1 MPYGEGRWDE
11 RVPVESPG
19 GPNQIIDVHEAGC
32 HMLVPSLIVLLVVLI
47 AILAYVYILA
57 PRLNPLNR
65 ADGYIRQNMVD
76 EAIMEYKKILDANPN
91 DFTVHWKLAQIY
103 YGRNQVDEGVLHLE
117 EIMRI
122 GKFNYEIEKAEVER
136 KLGAAY
142 LVREDVQ
149 KAFQNYFDI
158 LKTYPGDEEALYHV
172 AFVLLGQGYFEQAL
186 RYFERLIKV
195 GERDFEIYFGA
206 GIASYQVQKTVE
218 PVEYFRDALALN
230 PRSDIANLAMAFAQ
244 QKKRDFKEALE
255 RARAII
261 DNSDD
266 EEALFIARRL
276 YGILCVQAKKPAE
289 GVKMLEWLLELARKK
304 EMVDEVAVILYDLG
318 FAALHAEMKDLAY
331 DYWNQL
337 YQFDRGFINI
347 QYLTTQLRKEMDAAA
362 KPGAAEGA
370 IPVIE
375 YTDDWLAQVF
385 PPNYLFDICGL
396 KAVKAVDLGGILAA
410 ARYDAARDDS
420 VSGSHEASGEAAEKI
435 GALLEMDAENFR
447 IIANRAVAKL
457 GYRVDEILPTYR
469 EGDGVDFLAFNPAAK
484 EKALVWVRRWKDLR
498 VSEIPLRN
506 LAQAVNDMK
515 VKQGVFITTCDLTD
529 AGEAA
534 AQRLSKVKVVYPQE
548 LGNIL
553 AELI

>member
-1 MPYGEGRWDE
+1 M
-11 RVPVESPG
+11 
-19 GPNQIIDVHEAGC
+19 GPRGPAGKITGVLDARC
-32 HMLVPSLIVLLVVLI
+32 HMLVPSLIMLLVMLG
-47 AILAYVYILA
+47 AILGYVYILA

-65 ADGYIRQNMVD
+65 ADSYIKQNMVD
-76 EAIMEYKKILDANPN
+76 EAILEYKKILDANPN

-149 KAFQNYFDI
+149 KAFQNYFDM

-172 AFVLLGQGYFEQAL
+172 AFILLGQGYSEPAL

-218 PVEYFRDALALN
+218 PADYFRDALALN

-244 QKKRDFKEALE
+244 QRKRDFREALNH
-255 RARAII
+255 ARAII

-266 EEALFIARRL
+266 EDALFIARRL

-289 GVKMLEWLLELARKK
+289 GVKMLEWLLEVARKK
-304 EMVDEVAVILYDLG
+304 EMIDEVAVILYDLG

-337 YQFDRGFINI
+337 YQFDRGFGNI
-347 QYLTTQLRKEMDAAA
+347 QYLTTQLRKEMDSVA
-362 KPGAAEGA
+362 KPGGLEGA
-370 IPVIE
+370 VPVIE
-375 YTDDWLAQVF
+375 YTDDWLAQAF
-385 PPNYLFDICGL
+385 PQNYLFDICGL
-396 KAVKAVDLGGILAA
+396 KAPKAVDLGGILSA
-410 ARYDAARDDS
+410 ARAEAARES
-420 VSGSHEASGEAAEKI
+420 SGKGEHEASGVAAEKI
-435 GALLEMDAENFR
+435 NDLLEMDAENFR
-447 IIANRAVAKL
+447 IIAGRVVARL

-484 EKALVWVRRWKDLR
+484 EKVLVWVRRWKDLR

-515 VKQGVFITTCDLTD
+515 VKQGLFVSTCDLTD

-553 AELI
+553 SELM